1 MKVGFFRFKN
11 VRHELLRVPV
21 DDGKP
26 GTLDLHH
33 DLVPLAKNMVQRM
46 EVDRIFFYF
55 ARGYWFRPLKTSSVS
70 APEYIIRYHELITCH
85 LRLLR
90 IYIRVD
96 VDQFDDPICITTA
109 GGCVELGLQGSGNA
123 DLLFQGI
130 GLPTEHIRPAMH
142 ESLIFRKPEIPS

>member
-85 LRLLR
+85 LLLLR
-90 IYIRVD
+90 IYLPVHT
-96 VDQFDDPICITTA
+96 VHFDNPICIPPP
-109 GGCVELGLQGSGNA
+109 VPSLELALHASDN
-123 DLLFQGI
+123 
-130 GLPTEHIRPAMH
+130 
-142 ESLIFRKPEIPS
+142 